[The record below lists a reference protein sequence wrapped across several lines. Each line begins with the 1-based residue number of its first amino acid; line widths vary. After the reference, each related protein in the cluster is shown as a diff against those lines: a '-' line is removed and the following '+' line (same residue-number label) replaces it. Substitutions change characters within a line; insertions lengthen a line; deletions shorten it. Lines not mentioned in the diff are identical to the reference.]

1 MARKRLIFLYRSY
14 TFLKQIRN
22 KSLAQIKKYS
32 QQSPLS
38 KGGSQILYPFH
49 KDKYIRIYLPASA
62 FICRLKTKVKTL
74 INHPA
79 NLFLLLITSGFLILG
94 MPEILTAAQ
103 TPKAI
108 LISQNQT
115 TLIDQGKALYDAE
128 KYTEAATI
136 LQQAAANFKTQGNPL
151 KQAVS
156 LSNLSS
162 AYQQLGLWNE
172 AETAISES
180 LKILQSQQ
188 SSNTTKILAQTLDI
202 QGRLQLSLGQ
212 AELALETWQQAA
224 KTYEQAG
231 DKLGKI
237 GSSLNQAQ
245 ALQTLGFY
253 RRALTTLTEVTT
265 SLETQPNSLLKATA
279 LRSYGDVL
287 QLVGRIKE
295 SQTALNQS
303 LEIAKTLQ
311 SPADI
316 SAALFS
322 LGNTTRAQQQ
332 QKNNKKQ
339 TTQNALKFY
348 QDAANLTRSP
358 TLKIRAQLNQLSLLI
373 ETKQLAQFQSLL
385 PEIKA
390 QIPRLAP
397 NQTAVHARINLAQ
410 SLLKLPTPEMK
421 EAAEQLSQA
430 VGLAKS
436 IKDQRAEAYAQGN
449 LAALYEQTGQL
460 NIAKELTNQ
469 ALVLAQTINAS
480 DIAYRWQWQLA
491 RILKAQGDK
500 DGTLPPSVRKDS
512 IAAYE
517 SAVQTL
523 KSLRGDLVSV
533 NPDVQF
539 SFRESV
545 EPVYREYVAL
555 LLQPQGTD
563 KDVAK
568 ARDVIESLQ
577 VAELVNFFRE
587 DCLSGSTV
595 NIDTVDQQ
603 AAVVYPIVLKD
614 RLEVVV
620 SLRYQPPRS
629 YSTRLPQAE
638 VEKVFTQ
645 LREAIAP
652 NTVNP
657 TRGIPVPESLQA
669 VLSPFIDTTNRNG
682 PLLIVRPDTDAS
694 RPVAPLDYLPLA
706 QKVYDW
712 LIRPVEKEIAANK
725 TQTLVFVLDGALLN
739 LPMAVL
745 HDGNQFLVEKYAIA
759 LTPGLQLLDAKKPLP
774 RVNLTA
780 LKGGLSQAR
789 DIFPALPNVKTEL
802 TQIQTE
808 AKVGGEE
815 LLDENFTSAAIQ
827 KSIDSIPFPIVH
839 LATHGKFSSNAEE
852 TFLLAWDKRLNVNEL
867 NSVLRS
873 REEGGK
879 GAIELLVLSACQTAA
894 GDKRAALGLAGV
906 AVKAGARSTVATLWF
921 VSDEATAKLMTRFY
935 QELANTTI
943 TKAEALRRAQVSL
956 LKTSNYQK
964 PIYWAPYVMIG
975 NWL

>member
-1 MARKRLIFLYRSY
+1 MARKRSLLLDHRY
-14 TFLKQIRN
+14 TFLKKILN
-22 KSLAQIKKYS
+22 KPSHKTNKLI
-32 QQSPLS
+32 P
-38 KGGSQILYPFH
+38 IYP
-49 KDKYIRIYLPASA
+49 RTSVC
-62 FICRLKTKVKTL
+62 ICGLKTKIKTL
-74 INHPA
+74 TNHPVA
-79 NLFLLLITSGFLILG
+79 LLLLFLTSCLLILG
-94 MPEILTAAQ
+94 VPGILAAAQ
-103 TPKAI
+103 TPTAI
-108 LISQNQT
+108 LVAQNQT
-115 TLIDQGKALYDAE
+115 SLIEQGKALYDDG
-128 KYTEAATI
+128 KYSEAVTV
-136 LQQAAANFKTQGNPL
+136 LQQAIVSFKTQANPL
-151 KQAVS
+151 KQAIS
-156 LSNLSS
+156 LSNLSL
-162 AYQQLGLWNE
+162 AYQQLGLWTE
-172 AETAISES
+172 AENAISES
-180 LKILQSQQ
+180 LKLLQFKQ
-188 SSNTTKILAQTLDI
+188 SSDTTKILAQTLDI

-212 AELALETWQQAA
+212 AEPALETWQQAA
-224 KTYEQAG
+224 KIYDQVG
-231 DKLGKI
+231 DRI
-237 GSSLNQAQ
+237 GSIGSRLNQAQ
-245 ALQTLGFY
+245 SLQTLGFY
-253 RRALTTLTEVTT
+253 RRALTTLTEVNQILQ
-265 SLETQPNSLLKATA
+265 SQPNSLIKAVA

-287 QLVGRIKE
+287 QLVGRIEE

-339 TTQNALKFY
+339 TTEDALKFY
-348 QDAANLTRSP
+348 QDAANLTTSP

-373 ETKQLAQFQSLL
+373 ETKQLAQVQALL

-390 QIPRLAP
+390 QLPKLPP

-410 SLLKLPTPEMK
+410 SLMKLPTPEMK

-430 VGLAKS
+430 VGLAKG
-436 IKDQRAEAYAQGN
+436 IGDQRATAYALGN

-460 NIAKELTNQ
+460 SNAKELTNQ
-469 ALVLAQTINAS
+469 ALVLAQTINAP

-491 RILKAQGDK
+491 RLLKAQGDK

-512 IAAYE
+512 IAAYD

-545 EPVYREYVAL
+545 EPIYREFVAL

-563 KDVAK
+563 EDVAK
-568 ARDVIESLQ
+568 ARNVIESLQ

-587 DCLSGSTV
+587 DCLSGIPV

-620 SLRYQPPRS
+620 SLPNAPLRH

-652 NTVNP
+652 NTIDP
-657 TRGIPVPESLQA
+657 TRGVPIPEPLQA
-669 VLSPFIDTTNRNG
+669 VLSPFIDPNRGG
-682 PLLIVRPDTDAS
+682 PLLVVKPDEGAS
-694 RPVAPLDYLPLA
+694 PVAPQDYLALA

-712 LIRPVEKEIAANK
+712 LIRPAEQELATSNTK
-725 TQTLVFVLDGALLN
+725 TLVFVLDGALLN

-745 HDGNQFLVEKYAIA
+745 NDGKQFLVEKYAIA

-774 RVNLTA
+774 RVQLSA

-789 DIFPALPNVKTEL
+789 DKFSALRYVQTEL
-802 TQIQTE
+802 TEIRTE
-808 AKVGGEE
+808 AKVGGAE
-815 LLDENFTSAAIQ
+815 LLNENFTSAAIQ
-827 KSIDSIPFPIVH
+827 KGIDSMPFPIVH
-839 LATHGKFSSNAEE
+839 LATHGQFSSNADE
-852 TFLLAWDKRLNVNEL
+852 TFLLVWDKRLNVNEL

-879 GAIELLVLSACQTAA
+879 GAIELLVLSACQTAV

-921 VSDEATAKLMTRFY
+921 VSDEATAKLMTQFY
-935 QELANTTI
+935 RELSDTTI

-956 LKTSNYQK
+956 LKNSEYQA
-964 PIYWAPYVMIG
+964 PIYWAPYVMVG